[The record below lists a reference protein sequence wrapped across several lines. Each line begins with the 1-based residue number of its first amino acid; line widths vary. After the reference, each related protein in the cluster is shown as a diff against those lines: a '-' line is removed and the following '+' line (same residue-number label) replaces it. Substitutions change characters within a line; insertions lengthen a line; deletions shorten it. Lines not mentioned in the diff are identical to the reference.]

1 MKITVKRS
9 CFLTEPSLRASWS
22 DLFKMI
28 ISYFRKPTNKF
39 RVMYE
44 NGEVKNNW
52 EIKQKENKC

>member
-1 MKITVKRS
+1 
-9 CFLTEPSLRASWS
+9 
-22 DLFKMI
+22 MI